1 MRSCQAERLATE
13 NAEEREVRLQHDR
26 ESHREWRVQET
37 LGQLHLP
44 LIQQRAVQAKMQKFH
59 VHVAALEVSPTHR
72 INCLP
77 FLTWSDTG
85 LGGPHPVCDRCF
97 FYMSIYGHLD

>member
-1 MRSCQAERLATE
+1 MRSCQAERLAAE

-44 LIQQRAVQAKMQKFH
+44 LIQQRAVQAKIAKVPCTSGCTGGVPYSQNQLPAIPH
-59 VHVAALEVSPTHR
+59 LE
-72 INCLP
+72 
-77 FLTWSDTG
+77 
-85 LGGPHPVCDRCF
+85 
-97 FYMSIYGHLD
+97 